1 MKDLRDYK
9 ANGCQYAY
17 ILDCIN
23 SEDVELTTDKQRI
36 EYFFRMFSVEGD
48 CEYKRRMYPNEQER
62 IEQYLRGLPS
72 CCGIAYE
79 NHVIIEIGRSWGYS
93 LDTERKEDEFCER
106 WFSVMA
112 FRLMQIR
119 DRYINN

>member
-9 ANGCQYAY
+9 ANGYQYAY

-79 NHVIIEIGRSWGYS
+79 NHVIIEIGRSWGCS